1 MKHDLEEIEKD
12 LLLLKNKNRNS
23 VEWRFGPG
31 KDGKVGP
38 YAALRQAL
46 QNRGIQYS
54 MDVRV

>member
-12 LLLLKNKNRNS
+12 LLLLKNKNCKS
-23 VEWRFGPG
+23 VEWRFGPD

-46 QNRGIQYS
+46 QKKGIQYS
-54 MDVRV
+54 MDVPV